1 MGFIPKA
8 RAKRID
14 TQQWVYGYA
23 IIRLDNTALI
33 YVPES
38 ENTYIVDKSTIGLC
52 SNRKDKNGV
61 YVFDGDLV
69 DVYSDGK
76 SHGLVI
82 SDNIAFGVTAKDN
95 STIPIEKLSD
105 FSVVGNKY
113 DN

>member
-1 MGFIPKA
+1 MTFIPKA

-14 TQQWVYGYA
+14 THQWIYGYV

-61 YVFDGDLV
+61 YVFDGDLLEV
-69 DVYSDGK
+69 SSD
-76 SHGLVI
+76 SENPSLVT
-82 SDNIAFGVTAKDN
+82 SDSNIAFCVTAKDN
-95 STIPIEKLSD
+95 STIPLEKLD
-105 FSVVGNKY
+105 EFTVVGNKY
-113 DN
+113 D